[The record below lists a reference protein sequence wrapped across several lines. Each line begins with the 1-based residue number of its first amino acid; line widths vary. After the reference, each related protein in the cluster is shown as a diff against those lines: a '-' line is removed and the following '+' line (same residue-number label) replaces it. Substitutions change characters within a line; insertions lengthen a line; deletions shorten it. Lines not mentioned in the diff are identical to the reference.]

1 VSLATRIYERLPVF
15 AQDLAVSLYGV
26 KLERTRY
33 GRRHA
38 EVLKELERS
47 QWLSHEA
54 VNTAVRQRL
63 DATLRSAVRDVPWY
77 ADQGWRLA
85 GSVEP
90 EMLLRLPILTKHQ
103 LQDHADAFLSRRL
116 SSSPL
121 ESVYTGGTT
130 GRPLRILATAET
142 LQTNYAFFMRFR
154 GWAGARGRAR
164 TATFAGRT
172 VVPFSSGPPLWRRNR
187 ARNTW
192 LFSSY
197 HLSPATVAHYVRGL
211 TECAPEIIDT
221 YPSSIEPIA
230 RYMLEHEVDT
240 VRPKAVIT
248 SSETLFPR
256 TRAVI
261 EAAFGCRVFDHYG
274 SAEMAAFITQ
284 CEHGRYH
291 VNPEFGIVEI
301 LRDGL
306 PVPLGESGEI
316 VATGFI
322 NPAMP
327 LVRYATGDLAS
338 LSADKECPC
347 GRAFPIIDR
356 IEGRMDDVILT
367 PDGRRIGR
375 LDPIF
380 KSMRGI
386 HEARIVQEQLDLL
399 TLQYVPTSEFV
410 ESDLEPLLTAL
421 RARVG
426 DEMFIRPHALDKLE
440 RTARG
445 KLQMVV
451 SRIASDH
458 PGGGV

>member
-1 VSLATRIYERLPVF
+1 VSLVTRIYERLPVF
-15 AQDLAVSLYGV
+15 AQDLAVSLYGM

-33 GRRHA
+33 GQRHA
-38 EVLKELERS
+38 EVLQDLERS
-47 QWLSHEA
+47 QWASSES
-54 VNTAVRQRL
+54 VDTAVRKRL

-77 ADQGWRLA
+77 ADQEWLLA
-85 GSVEP
+85 GPVEP
-90 EMLLRLPILTKHQ
+90 ETLMRLPVLTKQ
-103 LQDHADAFLSRRL
+103 QVQDHADAFLSRRTL
-116 SSSPL
+116 SLPL

-130 GRPLRILATAET
+130 GKPLRILATAET

-154 GWAGARGRAR
+154 GWAGVRGKAR

-172 VVPFSSGPPLWRRNR
+172 VVPFRSGPPFWRRNK

-197 HLSPATVAHYVRGL
+197 HISPATVHHYVSGL
-211 TECAPEIIDT
+211 TDCAPAIIDT

-230 RYMLEHEVDT
+230 RYMLEQGVDT
-240 VRPKAVIT
+240 VRPRAVIT
-248 SSETLFPR
+248 SSETLFPQ

-306 PVPLGESGEI
+306 PVPPGETGEI

-327 LVRYATGDLAS
+327 LIRYSTGDLARFS
-338 LSADKECPC
+338 TDTECPC

-386 HEARIVQEQLDLL
+386 HEARIVQEQTDLIS
-399 TLQYVPTSEFV
+399 LQYVPSSSFV
-410 ESDLEPLLTAL
+410 ESDLEPLLAAL
-421 RARVG
+421 RARIG
-426 DEMFIRPHALDKLE
+426 DEMVIRPRPFDKLE

-451 SRIASDH
+451 NHIASDH
-458 PGGGV
+458 SGGA

>member
-1 VSLATRIYERLPVF
+1 MSLVTSIYERLPVF

-33 GRRHA
+33 GPRHA

-47 QWLSHEA
+47 QWASPEA
-54 VNTAVRQRL
+54 VDTAVRQRL
-63 DATLRSAVRDVPWY
+63 GATLRSAVRDVPWY
-77 ADQGWRLA
+77 ADQDWPLA
-85 GSVEP
+85 GRVEP
-90 EMLLRLPILTKHQ
+90 ETLLRLPILAKRQ
-103 LQDHADAFLSRRL
+103 VQDHANAFLSRRL
-116 SSSPL
+116 SSRPL

-154 GWAGARGRAR
+154 GWAGARGKAR

-172 VVPFSSGPPLWRRNR
+172 VVPFSSGPPFWRRNR

-197 HLSPATVAHYVRGL
+197 HISPATVHHYVRGL

-230 RYMLEHEVDT
+230 RYMLEHDVDT

-248 SSETLFPR
+248 SSETLLPR
-256 TRAVI
+256 TREVI

-284 CEHGRYH
+284 CEDARYH

-301 LRDGL
+301 LQDGL
-306 PVPLGESGEI
+306 PVPPGETGEI

-327 LVRYATGDLAS
+327 LIRYATGDLAS
-338 LSADKECPC
+338 FSADPECAC
-347 GRAFPIIDR
+347 GRAFPVVDR

-386 HEARIVQEQLDLL
+386 HEARIVQEQAELL
-399 TLQYVPTSEFV
+399 TLEYVPSSRFV

-426 DEMFIRPHALDKLE
+426 DEMIIRTRALDILE
-440 RTARG
+440 RTVRG
-445 KLQMVV
+445 KLRMVV
-451 SRIASDH
+451 SRIAGDH
-458 PGGGV
+458 TVT